1 MKKLII
7 AFIMALVCVNLVAEP
22 VVVRN
27 GNRFRI
33 ESSRSISTST
43 ENIESVATDYE
54 YEVDGQVYPI
64 FMASNGAYFIV
75 KTGRRTERLIRY
87 YLPWVIKEQLD
98 EEIGISNPGF
108 SNSKIQ
114 TVCKK

>member
-7 AFIMALVCVNLVAEP
+7 GIIVALVSVNMSAEP

-33 ESSRSISTST
+33 ESSKSISTST
-43 ENIESVATDYE
+43 ENTESVRTDYE

-64 FMASNGAYFIV
+64 FMTSDGAYFIIKV
-75 KTGRRTERLIRY
+75 SRKTERVIRY
-87 YLPWVIKEQLD
+87 YLPWVVKEQLD
-98 EEIGISNPGF
+98 EEIGVSNQ
-108 SNSKIQ
+108 SNSTICRK
-114 TVCKK
+114 